1 MLTFVILAIIFI
13 APTITVH
20 IGREVR
26 GGGGCEAGGELDMKN
41 PNLNN
46 ETHILDVH

>member
-26 GGGGCEAGGELDMKN
+26 GGEGGRLRLRAEYEKS
-41 PNLNN
+41 NLNN

>member
-13 APTITVH
+13 APTIIVY

-26 GGGGCEAGGELDMKN
+26 GDGG
-41 PNLNN
+41 
-46 ETHILDVH
+46 

>member
-13 APTITVH
+13 ASTIIVH

-26 GGGGCEAGGELDMKN
+26 G
-41 PNLNN
+41 
-46 ETHILDVH
+46 ETALKVEYEKFSFK

>member
-20 IGREVR
+20 IGREEGSAR
-26 GGGGCEAGGELDMKN
+26 GGREEAEAGAEYEKS
-41 PNLNN
+41 
-46 ETHILDVH
+46 

>member
-20 IGREVR
+20 IGREEGSAR
-26 GGGGCEAGGELDMKN
+26 GGGRRLRPELNMKN
-41 PNLNN
+41 PHLNN
-46 ETHILDVH
+46 ETETF

>member
-20 IGREVR
+20 VGR
-26 GGGGCEAGGELDMKN
+26 EAGGGWGWELNMKN
-41 PNLNN
+41 PHLNN
-46 ETHILDVH
+46 ETHILDLH

>member
-26 GGGGCEAGGELDMKN
+26 GGGCEAGGELNMKN

>member
-20 IGREVR
+20 IGREEGSAR
-26 GGGGCEAGGELDMKN
+26 GGGRRLRPGAEYEKSSFK
-41 PNLNN
+41 
-46 ETHILDVH
+46 